1 MSRLMAHE
9 MTGTL
14 IFLIGTDLVK
24 PVSRPMSRPPRHE
37 STHESTSVGLFA
49 SFTEPWIPFTSAT
62 IFHRG
67 RPMSRPPG
75 MSRLMSRPL

>member
-1 MSRLMAHE
+1 MSRLMADE

-14 IFLIGTDLVK
+14 IFLAGTDLIK

-37 STHESTSVGLFA
+37 STHESTFAGLFA
-49 SFTEPWIPFTSAT
+49 SFTQPWIPFTSVT
-62 IFHRG
+62 IFQRG
-67 RPMSRPPG
+67 RPMSRAPG

>member
-14 IFLIGTDLVK
+14 IFLTGTDLAH

-37 STHESTSVGLFA
+37 STHESISAGLFV
-49 SFTEPWIPFTSAT
+49 SFIEPWILFTSVM

-67 RPMSRPPG
+67 RLMSRPPG